1 MKKVMKRIWIF
12 AMLTMVSSVAMAD
25 EKEDTPAPEEPTT
38 VKVDLNDSYTGG
50 KVEVTDIGNPA
61 EEDGSVVVTIMVT
74 PDDGYIIGKEDIL
87 VIPTIPSGTQGTR
100 DGTPGFYDALEV
112 VEVEGEDY
120 TDLTLRH
127 NYQFTVPAN
136 LGAWVK
142 EANFHFANNIGGDE
156 DSEVAWRY
164 DAESN
169 SITITGSGTT
179 CDFEGEGFTDPWAA
193 FRETLESVL
202 IGEGVTSLGKNIF
215 AGCTNLT
222 IITVENNKAVLILG
236 EGAVPEGVDVNV
248 PGNLYNEYLTT
259 DGWKNLGI
267 ISKEAIEM
275 TGVEFGTSNEYDTF
289 VSDEA
294 LMVPSVLS
302 AFIISGI
309 DEDGLVLTPVNVI
322 PAGVPVLV
330 FSKNELKGGDFRTS
344 ATEGEP
350 MRITSLLKVV
360 TEIDGMKVE
369 LGEVYM
375 LYNDVFYYT
384 QAGKIPQGGIYLA
397 NSSPAANARPSYPLD
412 NLGEKTA
419 IMTLRTDGTISTTA
433 SQSWYSL
440 DGRRLDTM
448 PTRKG
453 IYIHNGKITII
464 K

>member
-1 MKKVMKRIWIF
+1 MKEVMKKFWIL

-25 EKEDTPAPEEPTT
+25 EKDDNPAPEEPTT

-50 KVEVTDIGNPA
+50 TVEVTDYSDPA
-61 EEDGSVVVTIMVT
+61 EDGSVVVTILVT
-74 PDDGYIIGKEDIL
+74 PDDGYIIAKEDIL
-87 VIPTIPSGTQGTR
+87 VIPTIPSGSQGTR
-100 DGTPGFYDALEV
+100 DGTPGFADALEV

-120 TDLTLRH
+120 TDLTQRH
-127 NYQFTVPAN
+127 SYQFTVPAN

-142 EANFHFANNIGGDE
+142 EANFHFANDISGDE

-169 SITITGSGTT
+169 SITITGNGTT
-179 CDFEGEGFTDPWAA
+179 CDFDGNDFTDPWAA
-193 FRETLESVL
+193 FRETIESVL

-215 AGCTNLT
+215 AGCTSLT

-236 EGAVPEGVDVNV
+236 EGAIPEGIDINV

-259 DGWKNLGI
+259 DGWKDLGI

-275 TGVEFGTSNEYDTF
+275 TGVEFGANNEYDTF

-309 DEDGLVLTPVNVI
+309 DEDGLVLTPVDVI

-330 FSKNELKGGDFRTS
+330 FSKKELKGNDFRTS

-360 TEIDGMKVE
+360 TEKDGLTVE

-384 QAGKIPQGGIYLA
+384 QAGTIPQGGIYLVTSVP
-397 NSSPAANARPSYPLD
+397 NERARSSYPIGTRSD
-412 NLGEKTA
+412 TTGIT
-419 IMTLRTDGTISTTA
+419 TLRTDGSLGLSGNA
-433 SQSWYSL
+433 AWYSL
-440 DGRRLDTM
+440 DGRQLNTM

-453 IYIHNGKITII
+453 IYIHNGKLMII